1 MNWLAVLKLVL
12 VLADRIARIIAERD
26 LIAAGEDRAVAKSL
40 AAIAGRLG
48 IAQAI
53 AAETAAISDEALDAE
68 LAGDGS

>member
-12 VLADRIARIIAERD
+12 LLADRIARIIAERD
-26 LIAAGEDRAVAKSL
+26 LIAAGEERAVAKSL

-53 AAETAAISDEALDAE
+53 AAETAAMSDEALDAE